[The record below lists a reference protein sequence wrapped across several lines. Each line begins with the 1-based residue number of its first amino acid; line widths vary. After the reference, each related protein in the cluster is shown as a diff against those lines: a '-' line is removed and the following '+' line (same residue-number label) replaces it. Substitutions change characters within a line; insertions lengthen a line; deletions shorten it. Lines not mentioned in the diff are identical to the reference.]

1 VVAVGRGGLGLD
13 VAFRF
18 SPEERAQLARLLVD
32 CGAYQRGDFTL
43 ASGMKSDTYVDV
55 KRGITRPDILT
66 LVAAAMAPHIDA
78 DRIAGVEL
86 AAIPIAAAVSIA
98 VDRPFIMVRKEPK
111 KYGMKQAF
119 EGELKAGE
127 TVAFVEDVTTTGTS
141 VLKGIDVI
149 EAAGAKVHT
158 VVTVVDREEGAED
171 LLFKRGVELVSILDL
186 TTLKRTAQELEAYRA
201 SLKRR

>member
-1 VVAVGRGGLGLD
+1 MVAVNLGGHCLD
-13 VAFRF
+13 TAFRF

-43 ASGMKSDTYVDV
+43 ASGKKSDTYVDV

-66 LVAAAMAPHIDA
+66 LIAAAMAPHIDA

-98 VDRPFIMVRKEPK
+98 VDKPYIMVRKEPK
-111 KYGMKQAF
+111 KYGTKQAF

-127 TVAFVEDVTTTGTS
+127 TVAFVEDVTTTGSS
-141 VLKGIDVI
+141 VLKGIDVV

-158 VVTVVDREEGAED
+158 VVTVVDRAEGAED
-171 LLFKRGVELVSILDL
+171 LLFGRGIELVSILDL
-186 TTLKRTAQELEAYRA
+186 PTLKRTAQELEAYRA